1 MQILNLLNEAAS
13 AYCEE
18 QYKCIDSIT
27 EEESATRKYSQ
38 CLDALNINGYIRKY
52 NKITG

>member
-27 EEESATRKYSQ
+27 EEESATRKLQ
-38 CLDALNINGYIRKY
+38 LMFRCLEYKWLYKEI
-52 NKITG
+52 